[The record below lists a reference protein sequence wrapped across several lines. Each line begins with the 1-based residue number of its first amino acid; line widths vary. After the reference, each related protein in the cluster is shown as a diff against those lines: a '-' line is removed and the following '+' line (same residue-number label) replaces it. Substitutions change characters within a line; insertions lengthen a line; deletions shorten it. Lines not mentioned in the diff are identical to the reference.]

1 MRDLP
6 RDIRDLQMPWT
17 PLLRAKKRE
26 AELHRPLSAPFNRH
40 EENRNEG
47 KQENN
52 GAYFLDVHRKPFFRS
67 AEERTVSQI
76 AARMIIATTAKA
88 SACLTV
94 KTGEISDTRS
104 QVVPPAS
111 AFVKWEALFTSEI
124 FITSPVELPTF
135 LTRTCKPKQ
144 LCPFSRKASS
154 ATGPLYFMICARL
167 PGDDIFATSLYSPGT
182 WSSMVCC
189 ETLAML
195 ECVFWTSYMVGALYP
210 QPKMI
215 F

>member
-124 FITSPVELPTF
+124 FITSASRTSDFSDPDLQAKAVVPVLEKGLIRDRSPLF
-135 LTRTCKPKQ
+135 HDL
-144 LCPFSRKASS
+144 RKTAW
-154 ATGPLYFMICARL
+154 R
-167 PGDDIFATSLYSPGT
+167 
-182 WSSMVCC
+182 
-189 ETLAML
+189 
-195 ECVFWTSYMVGALYP
+195 
-210 QPKMI
+210 
-215 F
+215 